1 MMKKLTLPVVLLL
14 LAACAPLAPDVRR
27 TEGAPTFPASAFPP
41 EVLEQVPARP
51 HVQVGV
57 VDAKGV
63 LGQTPSQVI
72 ARIREQA
79 QLLGADAV
87 ILQDVSVR
95 QPAESTFNPAIGGFA
110 VTQGSAIPAFKG
122 IAIRYQR

>member
-1 MMKKLTLPVVLLL
+1 MKNFTFPLLVLLL
-14 LAACAPLAPDVRR
+14 VACAPLAPDVRR
-27 TEGAPTFPASAFPP
+27 TEGAPVFPASSFPP
-41 EVLEQVPARP
+41 EVLAQAPSRP

-57 VDAKGV
+57 IDAKGV

-72 ARIREQA
+72 SRIREQA
-79 QLLGADAV
+79 QQLGADAV

-95 QPAESTFNPAIGGFA
+95 PPANSTFNPATGGFA
-110 VTQGSAIPAFKG
+110 VTQSDAIPAFKG

>member
-1 MMKKLTLPVVLLL
+1 MKKLTFPLLVLLL
-14 LAACAPLAPDVRR
+14 VACAPLAPDVRR
-27 TEGAPTFPASAFPP
+27 AEGTPAFPASSFPP
-41 EVLEQVPARP
+41 EVLEQAPARP

-57 VDAKGV
+57 IDAKGV

-72 ARIREQA
+72 ARIRDQA
-79 QLLGADAV
+79 QQIGADAV

-95 QPAESTFNPAIGGFA
+95 APANSTFNPATGGYA